1 MKETATS
8 EQIVGTVLAVQA
20 NYYRVKLD
28 RVHPN
33 QQAETLLC
41 TRRTRL
47 KKIGQQVMVGDRVA
61 IDEPDWIGERGAI
74 SEVFPRESELD
85 RPSIANVDQIILLF
99 ALADPPLDSHQLT
112 RFLVKAESTGLEVR
126 LCLNKSDLVAEEE
139 RQQWSDRIQKWGY
152 EPILTSATTGMGLA
166 EIQLLLKDKI
176 SVLAGMSGVGKSSSI
191 NWLIPGANLR
201 VAEVSGKLSRG
212 RHTTRH
218 VELFELPTGGFLADT
233 PGFNQPDLDC
243 SPTELWQYFPEAVA
257 KLENASCQ
265 FSDCWH
271 RDEPNCVVRGDWER
285 YSDYLVLL
293 AEAIASEQQINDRA
307 NPESTLKLKTKG
319 DKAQYEP
326 KLESK
331 KYRRLS
337 RKLQQQQLQQLYEE
351 TDRSTL

>member
-1 MKETATS
+1 MTETATS

-20 NYYRVKLD
+20 NYYRVKLE
-28 RVHPN
+28 RNYPS

-126 LCLNKSDLVAEEE
+126 LCLNKSDLVSEEE
-139 RQQWSDRIQKWGY
+139 RREWCDRIEKWGY
-152 EPILTSATTGMGLA
+152 EPIFISATTGMGLA
-166 EIQLLLKDKI
+166 EMQLLLKDKI
-176 SVLAGMSGVGKSSSI
+176 GVLAGMSGVGKSSSI
-191 NWLIPGANLR
+191 NWLIPGVNLR
-201 VAEVSGKLSRG
+201 VAEVSGKLNRG

-265 FSDCWH
+265 FSDCLH

-285 YSDYLVLL
+285 YPDYLVLL
-293 AEAIASEQQINDRA
+293 AEAIASEQQISDRA

-319 DKAQYEP
+319 GKPQYEP

-337 RKLQQQQLQQLYEE
+337 RKSQQQQLQQLYQE
-351 TDRSTL
+351 TD